1 MSIVDNW
8 ENTKSTKKRNMD
20 SAILLSSGQHP
31 QSRVWPSVSM
41 WMQKC
46 ALSKL
51 PQAHQSL
58 QAYPLHSISLL
69 APSIPLDEEKENQR
83 GKCWNHVCASVRAKS
98 LRSCL
103 TLCNSMDCSPPGSS
117 VRGILQARI
126 LEWVAISFSKESS
139 RFRESNTALPHCRQ
153 IFYCL
158 SHQGSPM
165 YTLAWM
171 VSKHYSKREDLGTS
185 LVVQW
190 LGIHIPSAGG
200 LGLIPAWG
208 AGSHILKLDP
218 TCHS

>member
-1 MSIVDNW
+1 
-8 ENTKSTKKRNMD
+8 MD
-20 SAILLSSGQHP
+20 TLSLVLVAQ
-31 QSRVWPSVSM
+31 
-41 WMQKC
+41 
-46 ALSKL
+46 
-51 PQAHQSL
+51 
-58 QAYPLHSISLL
+58 
-69 APSIPLDEEKENQR
+69 
-83 GKCWNHVCASVRAKS
+83 
-98 LRSCL
+98 SCL
-103 TLCNSMDCSPPGSS
+103 TLWDALDYGPPGSS

-126 LEWVAISFSKESS
+126 LAISFSKGSS

-153 IFYCL
+153 ILYCL

-208 AGSHILKLDP
+208 AGSHMLKLDP